1 MFKDTQ
7 GKAESKMK
15 AELMSKI
22 KSLVTFE
29 DQYKRNIDNDI
40 YKKKYIMTIDEV
52 SISEYDAH
60 YKDKNE
66 ITESILQ

>member
-1 MFKDTQ
+1 MIIGSNFDKKLINILKYYMFKDTQ

-29 DQYKRNIDNDI
+29 D
-40 YKKKYIMTIDEV
+40 
-52 SISEYDAH
+52 
-60 YKDKNE
+60 
-66 ITESILQ
+66 